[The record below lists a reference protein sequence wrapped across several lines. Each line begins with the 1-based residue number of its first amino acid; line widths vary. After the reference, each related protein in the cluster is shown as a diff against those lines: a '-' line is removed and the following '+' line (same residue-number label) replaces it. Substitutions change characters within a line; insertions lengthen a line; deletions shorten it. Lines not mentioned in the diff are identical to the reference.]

1 MYTFGEVTHDPHT
14 GRQLNAADR
23 LRDLIEE
30 IELRQGSR
38 AGGKDGAWPGRR
50 NRSLLSVTQPAI
62 SYALAWPT
70 TAERRNGT
78 RHLPGR

>member
-38 AGGKDGAWPGRR
+38 AGGGRR
-50 NRSLLSVTQPAI
+50 VAGPQE
-62 SYALAWPT
+62 WFV
-70 TAERRNGT
+70 AERDAAGD
-78 RHLPGR
+78 LVCPGLANHGRAA